1 MRKKS
6 FRRTKTHKCKVQKFK
21 LSFKT
26 VKSLRLCTCEMMARN
41 THLLM
46 SLFRQKKNRFN
57 AKNRTN
63 CASARNFA
71 ICKKCA
77 QHTKPYR
84 AKILENSHFVV
95 WACACM
101 TYNADQLCAVSY
113 TDLCSTACLLL
124 STCFR
129 RGFACIACASRH
141 FLRSVNRFSC
151 SFAQVYRLLRHVSD
165 EVSHASRV
173 RHATSWRLWTAS
185 AAALR
190 RRISLAQPCFKR
202 DFVRITW
209 HHSVFWTLWITSAA
223 EAGTYA
229 LELKRSKVDITPL
242 HDETWTFGIPITTQD
257 AFYSFRSHIRSCASR
272 IRWSPSGQIQYF
284 FSQSSKNVFD
294 THSYKTPPVLL

>member
-6 FRRTKTHKCKVQKFK
+6 FRRTKTQKCKVQKFK

-46 SLFRQKKNRFN
+46 SLFRQKNNRFN

-141 FLRSVNRFSC
+141 FLTSVNRFSC
-151 SFAQVYRLLRHVSD
+151 SFAEAYIACSAMFQTWFCAYHVAPQCFLNSVNHVSCWSRD
-165 EVSHASRV
+165 VCAWAKALQGGCNTASRWDLNV
-173 RHATSWRLWTAS
+173 
-185 AAALR
+185 
-190 RRISLAQPCFKR
+190 
-202 DFVRITW
+202 W
-209 HHSVFWTLWITSAA
+209 HSENHS
-223 EAGTYA
+223 
-229 LELKRSKVDITPL
+229 R
-242 HDETWTFGIPITTQD
+242 
-257 AFYSFRSHIRSCASR
+257 C
-272 IRWSPSGQIQYF
+272 
-284 FSQSSKNVFD
+284 
-294 THSYKTPPVLL
+294 VLQL